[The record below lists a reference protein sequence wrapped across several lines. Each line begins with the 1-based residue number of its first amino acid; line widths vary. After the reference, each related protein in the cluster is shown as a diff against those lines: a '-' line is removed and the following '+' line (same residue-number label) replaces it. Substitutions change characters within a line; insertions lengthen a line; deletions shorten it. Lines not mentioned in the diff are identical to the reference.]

1 MHQESLLTDQD
12 LEVDYEIERK
22 ILLQKNEMIN
32 EVEQSALRI
41 NEIMN

>member
-1 MHQESLLTDQD
+1 MHQQSLLTDQD